1 MISFVGRFDYRSET
15 SPRISIRAT
24 VGYALLDVN
33 KPIRVS
39 TYLLEDVLAESLQG
53 ELPKI
58 EELETQLNIVN
69 VEIEDGISI
78 EAIFGI
84 AA

>member
-1 MISFVGRFDYRSET
+1 M
-15 SPRISIRAT
+15 
-24 VGYALLDVN
+24 GYALLDVN